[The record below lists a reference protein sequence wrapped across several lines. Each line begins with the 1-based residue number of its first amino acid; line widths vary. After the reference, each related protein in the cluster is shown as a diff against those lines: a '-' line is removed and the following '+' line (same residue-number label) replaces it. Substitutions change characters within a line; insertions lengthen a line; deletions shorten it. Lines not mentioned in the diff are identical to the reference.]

1 MHFCRFDGEDFLIKF
16 KGKQIMFVGDS
27 VSANQWQS
35 FICMLHFA
43 VPQTQILEQGSDPIT
58 NYTFQV
64 SELSHHKPSFRIVA
78 KKEKKKKKRKKLH
91 FIKISSNYNIC
102 AGLWSFS
109 DCFPFCIFG

>member
-78 KKEKKKKKRKKLH
+78 KRKKEKKKKKE
-91 FIKISSNYNIC
+91 I
-102 AGLWSFS
+102 
-109 DCFPFCIFG
+109 PFY